1 MFQSHFTGYQL
12 DPYQI
17 KDNVD
22 KLWNE
27 FGIPMWV
34 TEFTWSRGDIDDP
47 NHEIHA
53 KQLENYYRYPSKHSL
68 IVKTSLFILFMI
80 KFLENSFIKYLIDA
94 QIDVQSGK
102 HKWLFDVAFFKWKR
116 F

>member
-1 MFQSHFTGYQL
+1 MGPIDGIGLQSHFTGYKL

-53 KQLENYYRYPSKHSL
+53 KQLENYYRLMFSL
-68 IVKTSLFILFMI
+68 ESIDGFLMWHFSNDKKSNISRSRNCERKRDCNIFIQRLQRR
-80 KFLENSFIKYLIDA
+80 L
-94 QIDVQSGK
+94 
-102 HKWLFDVAFFKWKR
+102 
-116 F
+116 

>member
-1 MFQSHFTGYQL
+1 MVIKRSCKFTFYKYIFQSHFTGYEL

-22 KLWNE
+22 KLSNE

-53 KQLENYYRYPSKHSL
+53 KQLENYYRYRKKD
-68 IVKTSLFILFMI
+68 ILFIEI
-80 KFLENSFIKYLIDA
+80 II
-94 QIDVQSGK
+94 
-102 HKWLFDVAFFKWKR
+102 
-116 F
+116 

>member
-1 MFQSHFTGYQL
+1 MFTKYIFQSHFTGYEL

-34 TEFTWSRGDIDDP
+34 TEFTWSRGGIDDP
-47 NHEIHA
+47 NHEVHA
-53 KQLENYYRYPSKHSL
+53 KQLENYYRYSTKVFQL
-68 IVKTSLFILFMI
+68 IYFYTLNIAHWV
-80 KFLENSFIKYLIDA
+80 
-94 QIDVQSGK
+94 
-102 HKWLFDVAFFKWKR
+102 
-116 F
+116 